1 MIYRLHIMRDDDES
15 EGYEFFGSA
24 AAAKRRRT
32 ELVRAGSYRRA
43 NLTIDH
49 APTPKGKGGA
59 VSLLNLWGSHA
70 DNG

>member
-15 EGYEFFGSA
+15 EGYEFFASA
-24 AAAKRRRT
+24 AATKRRRT
-32 ELVRAGSYRRA
+32 ELVRSGDHRRA
-43 NLTIDH
+43 DLTIDQ